1 MPGQASSS
9 PTGQARGPGAP
20 GHISLDF
27 SHPPG
32 RRGPRDGWNGM
43 TLRLLR
49 VIVRE
54 GAISTRELARIF
66 GITRR
71 AVNYHVRKL
80 AAWGLV
86 ERVARSRH
94 DPHQV
99 VRALVRPPEFLP
111 DPPGAPSGHVAKRPP
126 ARPFRDRPGPGAY
139 TCGAESEGRTARPG
153 GNKENGAM
161 VAGFAPPPERRPAK
175 PEDRGSP
182 HRGVSGG
189 PADPYKPCRRA
200 PVETRALALWCFM
213 SAARQALTSE
223 QAARLMGVS
232 VRTARRVF
240 RWLLDRGLV
249 VRAGGRRCPWG
260 FFVPVEPGVL
270 AGPVEHRHAS
280 RAVGHRYRLRSWR
293 LHVWG

>member
-1 MPGQASSS
+1 LPGQASSS
-9 PTGQARGPGAP
+9 PAGQTVGPGAP

-27 SHPPG
+27 SHPPK

-49 VIVRE
+49 VIIQE

-86 ERVARSRH
+86 ERAARSRH

-99 VRALVRPPEFLP
+99 VRALVRPPELLP
-111 DPPGAPSGHVAKRPP
+111 DPPDVASGRVAKRPP
-126 ARPFRDRPGPGAY
+126 ARPSRGQGPGRGAY
-139 TCGAESEGRTARPG
+139 TCGPRDPRPKRAPLEGRAR
-153 GNKENGAM
+153 
-161 VAGFAPPPERRPAK
+161 
-175 PEDRGSP
+175 
-182 HRGVSGG
+182 
-189 PADPYKPCRRA
+189 
-200 PVETRALALWCFM
+200 ALWCFM
-213 SAARQALTSE
+213 SAARQALTAK

-232 VRTARRVF
+232 VRTARRVL

-249 VRAGGRRCPWG
+249 VRAGGRKCRFG
-260 FFVPVEPGVL
+260 FYIAVEPGVL
-270 AGPVEHRHAS
+270 AGPVEHRHSS
-280 RAVGHRYRLRSWR
+280 RAVGHRYRLRAR
-293 LHVWG
+293 